1 MPTVARIRGFRFFFF
16 SNENDPPHI
25 HVERAE
31 CAAQF
36 WLAPPTLASNVGFRS
51 GELTEL
57 YRIVRE
63 NQVLFQERWDDYV
76 RD

>member
-16 SNENDPPHI
+16 SNENEPPQI

-31 CAAQF
+31 CAAKF
-36 WLAPPTLASNVGFRS
+36 WLAPPALASNVGFRS

-57 YRIVRE
+57 SRIVRE
-63 NQVLFQERWDDYV
+63 NQVRFQEQWDEYF